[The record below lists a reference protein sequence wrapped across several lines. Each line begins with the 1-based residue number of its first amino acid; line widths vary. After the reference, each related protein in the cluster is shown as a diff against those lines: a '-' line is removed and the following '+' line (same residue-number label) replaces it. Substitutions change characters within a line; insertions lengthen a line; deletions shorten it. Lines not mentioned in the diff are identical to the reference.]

1 MYEPNWT
8 ANTVTSS
15 VDGPLSIFSN
25 DLDGDGDIDVLS
37 ASSGDDKV
45 AWYQNNGSESFTKYT
60 ISSKACLCHLE
71 PLRS

>member
-1 MYEPNWT
+1 MYSASSAEYKIAWYENTTSAVYEPNWT

-37 ASSGDDKV
+37 AYSGDDKV
-45 AWYQNNGSESFTKYT
+45 AWYQNNGS
-60 ISSKACLCHLE
+60 
-71 PLRS
+71 

>member
-25 DLDGDGDIDVLS
+25 DLDGDGDIDV
-37 ASSGDDKV
+37 
-45 AWYQNNGSESFTKYT
+45 F
-60 ISSKACLCHLE
+60 LE
-71 PLRS
+71 TALYKKKGKK